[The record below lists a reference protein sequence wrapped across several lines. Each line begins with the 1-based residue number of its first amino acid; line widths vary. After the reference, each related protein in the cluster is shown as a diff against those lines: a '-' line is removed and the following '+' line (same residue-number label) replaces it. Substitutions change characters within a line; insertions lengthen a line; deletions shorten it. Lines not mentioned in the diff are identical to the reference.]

1 MNTKSITFV
10 TGNINKYNEVKEMTP
25 YINIVQQDIPLVEIQ
40 EKHEEIVRQKCGLA
54 AYKINGP
61 VLVEDTSLEFNAL
74 NGLPGPYVKH
84 FVKKISSQGLCDLL
98 EKYEDKSAKAVCYLA
113 YTEGPG
119 KMIHMFKGV
128 LEGTIVEPR
137 NGKNSEGIEEASFD
151 WDNIF
156 VPSGSTL
163 TFSEMGKEKNE
174 ISHRRKSVN
183 MFSQFIVSKCVENL
197 NDK

>member
-1 MNTKSITFV
+1 MNKKAITFV
-10 TGNINKYNEVKEMTP
+10 TSNINKYNEVKEMIP
-25 YINIVQQDIPLVEIQ
+25 DINIIQKDIPLVEIQ

-54 AYKINGP
+54 AYKLNEP
-61 VLVEDTSLEFNAL
+61 VLIEDTSLEFNAL
-74 NGLPGPYVKH
+74 NGLPGPYIKH
-84 FVKKISSQGLCDLL
+84 FVKKISSQGLYDLL
-98 EKYEDKSAKAVCYLA
+98 EKYEDKSARAVCYLA

-128 LEGTIVEPR
+128 LEGTIVPPR
-137 NGKNSEGIEEASFD
+137 NVTDSEGKEETCFD

-156 VPSGSTL
+156 VPSGSTQ

-183 MFSQFIVSKCVENL
+183 MFAQFIVSKCIENL
-197 NDK
+197 SDK